1 MMAKT
6 VVEKAKKVVKK
17 ATAKKYK
24 LRAVRDG
31 SHGIDG
37 GIYTYKAG
45 DTLTLSKKS
54 HYDAMKHLSAF
65 QEEE

>member
-1 MMAKT
+1 MAKT

-24 LRAVRDG
+24 LHAVRDG

-37 GIYTYKAG
+37 GIYTFKAG
-45 DTLTLSKKS
+45 DVITLSKKS
-54 HYDAMKHLSAF
+54 HYDVMKNLKSL
-65 QEEE
+65 EDI